1 MNCELE
7 VVAATITGGVA
18 FSEEEVEVL
27 EEEEGVGVSTGGGAV
42 GCVTIGAG
50 LGSYK
55 KNNTL
60 CIFPIKILLPLK
72 LKCVSV
78 YTHTCT
84 IHNFIHL
91 KLAINN

>member
-7 VVAATITGGVA
+7 VVATAITGRVA

-42 GCVTIGAG
+42 GCVTMGVG

-55 KNNTL
+55 K
-60 CIFPIKILLPLK
+60 II
-72 LKCVSV
+72 
-78 YTHTCT
+78 
-84 IHNFIHL
+84 IHS
-91 KLAINN
+91 AYSQ